1 MARIF
6 FTRISDKRS
15 KMGTEA
21 LFSSRFFLT
30 LAVLSVFGMSSS
42 CSVFAT
48 RPTQEM
54 SDTTAAIRAAKE
66 VQADTLAP
74 ELYRQATEW
83 FFKARKEYNF
93 KNFQL
98 AQDYALK
105 ARHFAENA
113 EFEALR
119 NGGNRSDV
127 APPDQ
132 AAQGQNPEPA
142 PSPYAYPT
150 PEGTPADV
158 YDQRK
163 ADDDARKAREEE
175 LAAKKAEAN
184 PTPTA
189 TQPAILQE
197 PTILVP
203 GAGTGTTGTTPTTR

>member
-1 MARIF
+1 MIKSLSAKIF
-6 FTRISDKRS
+6 LAIPFKRS
-15 KMGTEA
+15 KTGTEA
-21 LFSSRFFLT
+21 LFSSRFFLV
-30 LAVLSVFGMSSS
+30 LAVLSVFWMSSS

-48 RPTQEM
+48 RPTQDM

-83 FFKARKEYNF
+83 FFRARKEYNF

-98 AQDYALK
+98 AQEYATK

-113 EFEALR
+113 EFEAIR
-119 NGGNRSDV
+119 NGGNRSDN

-132 AAQGQNPEPA
+132 ATQVQNPTAE
-142 PSPYAYPT
+142 PSPYAYPS

-158 YDQRK
+158 YEKRK

-175 LAAKKAEAN
+175 LAKSQAT

-203 GAGTGTTGTTPTTR
+203 GAGTPATTTH

>member
-1 MARIF
+1 MIKSF
-6 FTRISDKRS
+6 QTITIKRS
-15 KMGTEA
+15 EPGTEA
-21 LFSSRFFLT
+21 IFSSRFFLV
-30 LAVLSVFGMSSS
+30 LAVLSVFLVSSS

-48 RPTQEM
+48 RPTQDM

-83 FFKARKEYNF
+83 FFRARKEYNF

-98 AQDYALK
+98 AQEYATK

-113 EFEALR
+113 EFEAIR
-119 NGGNRSDV
+119 NGGNRSDS

-132 AAQGQNPEPA
+132 AAQVQNPTPT

-158 YDQRK
+158 YEQRK
-163 ADDDARKAREEE
+163 EVDDARKAREQE
-175 LAAKKAEAN
+175 LAN
-184 PTPTA
+184 RPTPTPTS

-203 GAGTGTTGTTPTTR
+203 GAGTPPATTTH

>member
-1 MARIF
+1 MVKSF
-6 FTRISDKRS
+6 FKKSET
-15 KMGTEA
+15 GTEA
-21 LFSSRFFLT
+21 LFSSRFFLA
-30 LAVLSVFGMSSS
+30 LAVLSVFLMSSS

-48 RPTQEM
+48 RPTQDM

-83 FFKARKEYNF
+83 FFRARKEYNF

-98 AQDYALK
+98 AQEYATK

-113 EFEALR
+113 EFEAIR
-119 NGGNRSDV
+119 NGGNRSDS
-127 APPDQ
+127 APADQ
-132 AAQGQNPEPA
+132 AAQVQNPTPT

-158 YDQRK
+158 YDKRK
-163 ADDDARKAREEE
+163 ADDDA
-175 LAAKKAEAN
+175 KKALEQEIAN
-184 PTPTA
+184 RPTPTPTA

-203 GAGTGTTGTTPTTR
+203 GAGTPPATTTH

>member
-1 MARIF
+1 MDRIS
-6 FTRISDKRS
+6 FTRISKKRS
-15 KMGTEA
+15 KTGTEA

-30 LAVLSVFGMSSS
+30 LAVLLVLGASSS

-83 FFKARKEYNF
+83 FFRARKEYNF

-98 AQDYALK
+98 ADEYALK

-119 NGGNRSDV
+119 NGGNRSDA

-132 AAQGQNPEPA
+132 AAQSQNPEPT

-158 YDQRK
+158 YAERK
-163 ADDDARKAREEE
+163 SEDDARKAREEE
-175 LAAKKAEAN
+175 LSKRTQAN
-184 PTPTA
+184 PTPTQ
-189 TQPAILQE
+189 TQPAVLQE

-203 GAGTGTTGTTPTTR
+203 GAGTGTTPAPTTH